1 MSQRL
6 DRTRPPSVSLTVREN
21 QSGQVEKIIKGI
33 EENDMDKKKAK
44 DPQIWKRLG
53 LELAALHDLIV
64 EIQCDKDYASVM
76 DSKTWDRLYKL
87 TYHLDIVRSCAEERM
102 AKNLPDWSTRTFYP
116 VDRSRT
122 TVAGEAFREEIKREF
137 EKPEDGKV

>member
-1 MSQRL
+1 
-6 DRTRPPSVSLTVREN
+6 
-21 QSGQVEKIIKGI
+21 
-33 EENDMDKKKAK
+33 MDKKKAK

-102 AKNLPDWSTRTFYP
+102 AKNLSDWSTRTFYP

>member
-1 MSQRL
+1 
-6 DRTRPPSVSLTVREN
+6 
-21 QSGQVEKIIKGI
+21 
-33 EENDMDKKKAK
+33 MDKKKAK

-87 TYHLDIVRSCAEERM
+87 TYHLDIVRSGTPCALVM
-102 AKNLPDWSTRTFYP
+102 ASPPAAPRGWW
-116 VDRSRT
+116 
-122 TVAGEAFREEIKREF
+122 
-137 EKPEDGKV
+137 

>member
-1 MSQRL
+1 
-6 DRTRPPSVSLTVREN
+6 
-21 QSGQVEKIIKGI
+21 
-33 EENDMDKKKAK
+33 MDKKKAK

-87 TYHLDIVRSCAEERM
+87 TYHLDIVRRM
-102 AKNLPDWSTRTFYP
+102 DSLILIVRKL
-116 VDRSRT
+116 T
-122 TVAGEAFREEIKREF
+122 TKMLGAATLY
-137 EKPEDGKV
+137 

>member
-1 MSQRL
+1 
-6 DRTRPPSVSLTVREN
+6 
-21 QSGQVEKIIKGI
+21 
-33 EENDMDKKKAK
+33 MDKKKAK

-87 TYHLDIVRSCAEERM
+87 TYHLDIVRS
-102 AKNLPDWSTRTFYP
+102 YP

>member
-1 MSQRL
+1 
-6 DRTRPPSVSLTVREN
+6 
-21 QSGQVEKIIKGI
+21 
-33 EENDMDKKKAK
+33 MDKKKAK

-87 TYHLDIVRSCAEERM
+87 TYHLYIVRSCAEERM
-102 AKNLPDWSTRTFYP
+102 GRIGQQEHFTPLIDQGQLLQVRLFVRK
-116 VDRSRT
+116 
-122 TVAGEAFREEIKREF
+122 
-137 EKPEDGKV
+137 

>member
-21 QSGQVEKIIKGI
+21 QSGQVYKIIKGI
-33 EENDMDKKKAK
+33 EENDIDKKKAK

-102 AKNLPDWSTRTFYP
+102 AKNLLDWSTRTFYP